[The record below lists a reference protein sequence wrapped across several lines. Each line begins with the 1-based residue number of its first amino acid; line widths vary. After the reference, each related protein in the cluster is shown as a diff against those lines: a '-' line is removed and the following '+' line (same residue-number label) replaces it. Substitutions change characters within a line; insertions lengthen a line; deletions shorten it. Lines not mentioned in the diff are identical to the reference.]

1 MNRLNVLI
9 TKRADKDESK
19 IFEYIAKEFGETY
32 AVVFRKKL
40 IELFHTLSKHPL
52 IGRPAK
58 KDASLRAVVYHK
70 QNKIVYKVTESDII
84 IIRILNTKTN
94 LSHNFQ
100 LLM

>member
-52 IGRPAK
+52 MEGLLK
-58 KDASLRAVVYHK
+58 KMHHLEWLFIINK
-70 QNKIVYKVTESDII
+70 IKIVYKVTESDII

-94 LSHNFQ
+94 LSHNF
-100 LLM
+100 